1 MKNNYITWWHPQD
14 PSWLKERKSRWLRYK
29 KAIKGLDFIA
39 KKDHKYLREFFL
51 TGEMSDDY
59 CLPITNGQ
67 RHEGVNAIGLYYL
80 FFSPIADVKSLRE
93 IMLVEA
99 KSGYSFETLHAVHQ
113 YSLSSHFDTE
123 VGMLDGRE
131 ELLIKVIYGESLKEH
146 RVFLLNFYEN
156 NHPQLQPGAVA
167 GFFQTGC
174 LSYFAENG
182 DCNTV
187 GVPRYSPIHWLVDHW
202 YEDLM
207 QYPKEKLEANQ
218 VSIKMFLNAVAN
230 ENYTVLYDEERF
242 NALRDR
248 LWKILESGE
257 LPDIYTNNWKL
268 AKQGKLDPFD

>member
-1 MKNNYITWWHPQD
+1 
-14 PSWLKERKSRWLRYK
+14 
-29 KAIKGLDFIA
+29 
-39 KKDHKYLREFFL
+39 LREFFL
-51 TGEMSDDY
+51 TGDISDGY
-59 CLPITNGQ
+59 SLPITNGQ
-67 RHEGVNAIGLYYL
+67 RYEDKNVISLYYL
-80 FFSPIADVKSLRE
+80 FYSPITDTTVLRE
-93 IMLVEA
+93 ILLSEA
-99 KSGYSFETLHAVHQ
+99 MTGYFFEALHAFKQ
-113 YSLSSHFDTE
+113 YAFSSHFNSQAS
-123 VGMLDGRE
+123 MLVGRE
-131 ELLIKVIYGESLKEH
+131 ELVTKTIFGNSVSDYRSFMSKLYGKNVPDTQIGSIFGL
-146 RVFLLNFYEN
+146 
-156 NHPQLQPGAVA
+156 
-167 GFFQTGC
+167 FQEGC
-174 LSYFAENG
+174 CSYFARNGENK
-182 DCNTV
+182 TV